1 MPLTTDDQL
10 RSILMSLAHKTA
22 SMLLPAACALAL
34 VGMTLGAAPIAA
46 GPPDDPETSRAELGL
61 LIAPVPLN
69 MTGKNRA
76 LVGLGSYIVNAEAD
90 CNGCHTRSPQ
100 EEYVYGGIPFFGQ
113 SPTVVNPAVYL
124 GGGQDF
130 GTLDRNGLTAHIV
143 SRNLTP
149 DKAGRPEG
157 GHTYEEFKQIMRTG
171 VDMDHVHPTCE
182 PNLSDTSNCVP
193 APFDGRLLQIMPW
206 PAFRN
211 MTEHDLRAIY
221 EYLSAVPCVAGPPT
235 GSLHN
240 DCS

>member
-1 MPLTTDDQL
+1 
-10 RSILMSLAHKTA
+10 
-22 SMLLPAACALAL
+22 
-34 VGMTLGAAPIAA
+34 MTLGVAPIAA
-46 GPPDDPETSRAELGL
+46 GPPDDPETSRVELGL

-76 LVGLGSYIVNAEAD
+76 LVGLGSYIVNAQAD

-100 EEYVYGGIPFFGQ
+100 GEYVYGGIPFFGQ

-149 DKAGRPEG
+149 DKTGRPEG